1 MGSDPLEKGRLF
13 MFNDSDCLRILE
25 QAMSTTADFA
35 EVFQEVTESK
45 SVSLLN
51 GKVIRA
57 STGFDSGTG
66 IRLLAGTNSV
76 YVYSS
81 DNDIEVLLKLAKE
94 AAAAIKG
101 SDKGS
106 IEALKELCSTTK
118 ATVEIDP
125 MNVSKMDMVD
135 VLRKSADYA
144 LGYDPLITQVASS
157 LAYSTRTARIINTR
171 GVNAEDTTK
180 RIRLSVETIAT
191 KENEK
196 QSGRVAPGTMRGYEF
211 INEYP
216 LIDKTRECCD
226 TAIRMVNAGY
236 APSAKMPVILGNGF
250 GGVIFHEACGHALEA
265 TSVGIKNSYFTD
277 KLGEQIASS
286 IVSARD
292 NAVIDGEWGSY
303 ATDDEGNTS
312 SDLLLIENG
321 ILKNYLVD
329 ELGGRRMNCK
339 PTGCARRQ
347 NYSYAPTSRMS
358 NTYICNGETDP
369 KDIIANTEYGLYCTQ
384 MGGGSVDTS
393 TGDFNFAVNEAF
405 MVRDGKIAEPVRGAT
420 LIGKGQEI
428 LKNIDMVGNDLTLS
442 AGMCGS
448 RHRRPAHDQGFFDTR
463 RRKGIRSRSYGYK
476 IS

>member
-1 MGSDPLEKGRLF
+1 
-13 MFNDSDCLRILE
+13 MFNDSDCLKILE
-25 QAMSTTADFA
+25 AAMSTTADFA
-35 EVFQEVTESK
+35 EIFQEESESK

-94 AAAAIKG
+94 AASAIKG
-101 SDKGS
+101 ADKGR
-106 IEALKELCSTTK
+106 IEALKELCSTSK
-118 ATVEIDP
+118 ATVQIDP
-125 MNVSKMDMVD
+125 LSVSKTEMVD
-135 VLRKSADYA
+135 FLRLSSDYA
-144 LGYDPLITQVASS
+144 LNYNPLITQVAGGM
-157 LAYSTRTARIINTR
+157 AYTKRTAHVMNSR
-171 GVNAEDTTK
+171 GVNTEDTTK
-180 RIRLSVETIAT
+180 RIRLSVEAIAT

-216 LIDKTRECCD
+216 LIEKTKECCD
-226 TAIRMVNAGY
+226 SAIRMINAGY

-265 TSVGIKNSYFTD
+265 TSVGIRNSYFTD
-277 KLGEQIASS
+277 MQGQQIASS

-292 NAVIDGEWGSY
+292 NATIDGEWGSY

-329 ELGGRRMNCK
+329 ELGGRRMNCA
-339 PTGCARRQ
+339 PTGCSRRQ

-358 NTYICNGETDP
+358 NTYICNGESDP

-420 LIGKGQEI
+420 LIGKGQDI
-428 LKNIDMVGNDLTLS
+428 LKNIDMVGNDLKLS
-442 AGMCGS
+442 AAICGS
-448 RHRRPAHDQGFFDTR
+448 LSGSVPVTVGQPT
-463 RRKGIRSRSYGYK
+463 IRVSSILVGGRER
-476 IS
+476 

>member
-1 MGSDPLEKGRLF
+1 

-51 GKVIRA
+51 GQVIRA
-57 STGFDSGTG
+57 ATNFDTGTG

-81 DNDIEVLLKLAKE
+81 DNDLEVLLKLAKE

-101 SDKGS
+101 GDKGS
-106 IEALKELCSTTK
+106 IEELNALCSTSK
-118 ATVEIDP
+118 ATIEIDP
-125 MNVSKMDMVD
+125 MSVAKSEMVD
-135 VLRKSADYA
+135 FLRQSSDFA
-144 LGYDPLITQVASS
+144 LNYNPLITQAASS
-157 LAYSTRTARIINTR
+157 IACVKRTARVINTR
-171 GVNAEDTTK
+171 GVNAEDTTN

-191 KENEK
+191 KDNEK

-277 KLGEQIASS
+277 MLGQQIASS

-329 ELGGRRMNCK
+329 ELGGRRMNCE
-339 PTGCARRQ
+339 PTGCSRRQ
-347 NYSYAPTSRMS
+347 NYTYAPTSRMS

-369 KDIIANTEYGLYCTQ
+369 KDIISNTEYGLYCTQ

-405 MVRDGKIAEPVRGAT
+405 MVRNGKIAEPVRGAT

-428 LKNIDMVGNDLTLS
+428 LKNIDMVGNDLALS

-448 RHRRPAHDQGFFDTR
+448 VSGGVPVTVGQPT
-463 RRKGIRSRSYGYK
+463 IRVSSILVGGRDAE
-476 IS
+476 

>member
-1 MGSDPLEKGRLF
+1 

-51 GKVIRA
+51 GQVIRA
-57 STGFDSGTG
+57 ATGFDSGMG

-101 SDKGS
+101 QDKGR
-106 IEALKELCSTTK
+106 IEALKDLCSTSK
-118 ATVEIDP
+118 ATIEIDP
-125 MNVSKMDMVD
+125 MSVSKMEMVD
-135 VLRKSADYA
+135 FLRKSSDYA
-144 LGYDPLITQVASS
+144 LNYSPLITQAASGI
-157 LAYSTRTARIINTR
+157 AYSCRTARVINTR

-180 RIRLSVETIAT
+180 RIRLSVEAIAT
-191 KENEK
+191 KDNEK

-216 LIDKTRECCD
+216 LIEKTQECCD

-277 KLGEQIASS
+277 MLGQQIASS

-292 NAVIDGEWGSY
+292 NATIDGEWGSY

-329 ELGGRRMNCK
+329 ELGGRRMNCA
-339 PTGCARRQ
+339 PTGCSRRQ

-358 NTYICNGETDP
+358 NTYICNGESDV
-369 KDIIANTEYGLYCTQ
+369 KDIIANTEYGLYATQ

-428 LKNIDMVGNDLTLS
+428 LKNIDMVGNDLKLS

-448 RHRRPAHDQGFFDTR
+448 VSGGVPVTVGQPT
-463 RRKGIRSRSYGYK
+463 IRVSSILVGGREG
-476 IS
+476 

>member
-1 MGSDPLEKGRLF
+1 
-13 MFNDSDCLRILE
+13 MFKDSDCLRILE
-25 QAMSTTADFA
+25 EAMSTTADFA

-51 GKVIRA
+51 GQVIRA
-57 STGFDSGTG
+57 ATGFDSGTG
-66 IRLLAGTNSV
+66 IRLLSGTNSV

-81 DNDIEVLLKLAKE
+81 DNDLEVLLKLAKE

-101 SDKGS
+101 NDKGR
-106 IEALKELCSTTK
+106 IEALKDLCKTSMTRI
-118 ATVEIDP
+118 EIDP
-125 MNVSKMDMVD
+125 MSVPKKDMVD
-135 VLRKSADYA
+135 FLRKSSDYA
-144 LGYDPLITQVASS
+144 LNYDPLITQVAGSIASS
-157 LAYSTRTARIINTR
+157 VRTAKIINTR
-171 GVNAEDTTK
+171 GVNTEDTTN

-191 KENEK
+191 KDNEK
-196 QSGRVAPGTMRGYEF
+196 QSGRVAPGTMKGYEF

-216 LIDKTRECCD
+216 IIDKTKECCD

-236 APSAKMPVILGNGF
+236 APSAKMPVILSNGF

-265 TSVGIKNSYFTD
+265 TSVGIKMSYFTD
-277 KLGEQIASS
+277 MLGQQIASP

-292 NAVIDGEWGSY
+292 NARIEGEWGSY
-303 ATDDEGNTS
+303 GTDDEGNTT

-321 ILKNYLVD
+321 ILKNYLID
-329 ELGGRRMNCK
+329 ELGARRMNAK
-339 PTGCARRQ
+339 PTGCSRRQ

-358 NTYICNGETDP
+358 NTYICNGDSDV
-369 KDIIANTEYGLYCTQ
+369 KDIIANTEYGLYATQ

-393 TGDFNFAVNEAF
+393 TGDFNFAVNEAY

-428 LKNIDMVGNDLTLS
+428 LKNIDMVGNDLQLA

-448 RHRRPAHDQGFFDTR
+448 VSGGVPVTVGQPT
-463 RRKGIRSRSYGYK
+463 IRVSSILVGGREA
-476 IS
+476 

>member
-1 MGSDPLEKGRLF
+1 

-35 EVFQEVTESK
+35 EVFQEVTETK

-51 GKVIRA
+51 GQVIRA

-81 DNDIEVLLKLAKE
+81 DNDIEVLLNLAKE

-101 SDKGS
+101 NEKGS
-106 IEALKELCSTTK
+106 IEALRELCSTSK
-118 ATVEIDP
+118 CSIEIDP
-125 MNVSKMDMVD
+125 MSVSKSEMVD
-135 VLRKSADYA
+135 FLRKSSDFA
-144 LGYDPLITQVASS
+144 LSYDPLITQVANSI
-157 LAYSTRTARIINTR
+157 ACTDRTARIINTR

-216 LIDKTRECCD
+216 IIDKTRECCD

-265 TSVGIKNSYFTD
+265 THVGIKNSYFTD
-277 KLGEQIASS
+277 KKGDQIASS

-292 NAVIDGEWGSY
+292 NATIDGEWGSY

-312 SDLLLIENG
+312 SDLILIEKG

-329 ELGGRRMNCK
+329 ELGGRRMNCE
-339 PTGCARRQ
+339 PTGCSRRQ

-358 NTYICNGETDP
+358 NTYICNGESKP
-369 KDIIANTEYGLYCTQ
+369 EDIIADTEYGLYATQ
-384 MGGGSVDTS
+384 MGGGSVDPA

-405 MVRDGKIAEPVRGAT
+405 MVRNGKIAEPVRGAT

-428 LKNIDMVGNDLTLS
+428 LKNIDMVGNDLKLS

-448 RHRRPAHDQGFFDTR
+448 VSG
-463 RRKGIRSRSYGYK
+463 GIPVTVGQPTIRVSSILVGGRDAE
-476 IS
+476 

>member
-1 MGSDPLEKGRLF
+1 
-13 MFNDSDCLRILE
+13 MFNDSDCQRILE
-25 QAMSTTADFA
+25 EAMSTTADFA
-35 EVFQEVTESK
+35 EVYQEVAEVK

-51 GKVIRA
+51 GQVIRA
-57 STGFDSGTG
+57 ATGFDSGTG
-66 IRLLAGTNSV
+66 IRLLSGTNSV

-81 DNDIEVLLKLAKE
+81 DNDIEVLLKLARE

-101 SDKGS
+101 SDKGK
-106 IEALKELCSTTK
+106 IEALKDLCKTSK
-118 ATVEIDP
+118 ATIEIDP
-125 MNVSKMDMVD
+125 MSVPKKDMVD
-135 VLRKSADYA
+135 FLRKSADYA
-144 LGYDPLITQVASS
+144 LSYNPLITQAASG
-157 LAYSTRTARIINTR
+157 LAATTRTAKIINTR

-191 KENEK
+191 KDNEK

-216 LIDKTRECCD
+216 LIDKTRECCE
-226 TAIRMVNAGY
+226 TALRMVNAGY

-265 TSVGIKNSYFTD
+265 TSVGIKMSYFTD
-277 KLGEQIASS
+277 MLGEQIASP

-292 NAVIDGEWGSY
+292 NALIDGAWGSY
-303 ATDDEGNTS
+303 GTDDEGNAS

-321 ILKNYLVD
+321 ILKNYLID
-329 ELGGRRMNCK
+329 ELGARRMNAK

-358 NTYICNGETDP
+358 NTYICNGESDP
-369 KDIIANTEYGLYCTQ
+369 KDIIVNTEYGLYCTQ

-393 TGDFNFAVNEAF
+393 TGDFNFAANEAF
-405 MVRDGKIAEPVRGAT
+405 MIRDGKIAEPVRGAT

-428 LKNIDMVGNDLTLS
+428 LKNIDMVGNDLEIS

-448 RHRRPAHDQGFFDTR
+448 VSGGVPVTVGQPT
-463 RRKGIRSRSYGYK
+463 IRVSSILVGGREA
-476 IS
+476 

>member
-1 MGSDPLEKGRLF
+1 

-101 SDKGS
+101 TDKGS

-144 LGYDPLITQVASS
+144 LGYDSLITQVASS

-196 QSGRVAPGTMRGYEF
+196 QSGRIAPGTMRGYEF

-448 RHRRPAHDQGFFDTR
+448 VSGGVPVTVGQPT
-463 RRKGIRSRSYGYK
+463 IRVSSILVGGRE
-476 IS
+476 

>member
-1 MGSDPLEKGRLF
+1 
-13 MFNDSDCLRILE
+13 MFNDSDCQRILE

-45 SVSLLN
+45 SVALLN
-51 GKVIRA
+51 GQVIRA
-57 STGFDSGTG
+57 GTGFDSGTG
-66 IRLLAGTNSV
+66 IRLLAGTNCV

-101 SDKGS
+101 NDKGA

-118 ATVEIDP
+118 STVEIDP
-125 MNVSKMDMVD
+125 MSVSKKDYVD
-135 VLRKSADYA
+135 FLRQSSEYA
-144 LGYDPLITQVASS
+144 LNYSPLITQAAAS
-157 LAYSTRTARIINTR
+157 LAVNVRTARVINTR
-171 GVNAEDTTK
+171 GVNAEDTTR

-191 KENEK
+191 KDNEK

-216 LIDKTRECCD
+216 LIDKTKECCE

-277 KLGEQIASS
+277 KLGEQIASP
-286 IVSARD
+286 IVNARD
-292 NAVIDGEWGSY
+292 NARIDGEWGSY
-303 ATDDEGNTS
+303 CTDDEGNTS

-321 ILKNYLVD
+321 ILKNYLID
-329 ELGGRRMNCK
+329 ELGARRMNSK
-339 PTGCARRQ
+339 PTGCSRRQ

-358 NTYICNGETDP
+358 NTYICNGESEV
-369 KDIIANTEYGLYCTQ
+369 KDIIANTEYGLYCTL

-393 TGDFNFAVNEAF
+393 TGDFNFAANEAF
-405 MVRDGKIAEPVRGAT
+405 MVRNGKVCEPVRGAT

-428 LKNIDMVGNDLTLS
+428 LKNIDMVGNDLELS

-448 RHRRPAHDQGFFDTR
+448 ISG
-463 RRKGIRSRSYGYK
+463 GIPVTVGQPTIRVSSILVGGRES
-476 IS
+476 

>member
-1 MGSDPLEKGRLF
+1 

-35 EVFQEVTESK
+35 EVFQEVTESR

-57 STGFDSGTG
+57 ATGYDSGTG

-81 DNDIEVLLKLAKE
+81 DNDIEVLLNLARE
-94 AAAAIKG
+94 AASAIKG
-101 SDKGS
+101 QDKGS
-106 IEALKELCSTTK
+106 IEALKALCSTGMTSI
-118 ATVEIDP
+118 VIDP
-125 MNVSKMDMVD
+125 MTVSKKDMVD
-135 VLRKSADYA
+135 KLREASEYA
-144 LGYDPLITQVASS
+144 LSYDPMITQVAAG
-157 LAYSTRTARIINTR
+157 LGSTKRIARVINTR
-171 GVNAEDTTK
+171 GVNVEDMTC
-180 RIRLSVETIAT
+180 RMRLNVEAVAT

-211 INEYP
+211 VNEYP
-216 LIDKTRECCD
+216 LLDKTREACD

-265 TSVGIKNSYFTD
+265 TSVGIKSSYFTD
-277 KLGEQIASS
+277 KLGEQIASPL
-286 IVSARD
+286 VSARD
-292 NAVIDGEWGSY
+292 NARIEGEWGSY

-329 ELGGRRMNCK
+329 ELGARRMNCK
-339 PTGCARRQ
+339 PTGCSRRQ

-358 NTYICNGETDP
+358 NTYICAGESDP

-393 TGDFNFAVNEAF
+393 AGDFNFAVNEAY

-420 LIGKGQEI
+420 LIGKGQDI
-428 LKNIDMVGNDLTLS
+428 LKNIDMVGNDLALS
-442 AGMCGS
+442 AGVCGS
-448 RHRRPAHDQGFFDTR
+448 SSGGVPVTVGQPT
-463 RRKGIRSRSYGYK
+463 IRVSSILVGGRDS
-476 IS
+476 

>member
-1 MGSDPLEKGRLF
+1 
-13 MFNDSDCLRILE
+13 MFNDQDCLRILE

-35 EVFQEVTESK
+35 EVFQEVKEQK

-51 GKVIRA
+51 GQVIKA

-81 DNDIEVLLKLAKE
+81 DNDLEVLLKLAKE

-101 SDKGS
+101 NDKGQ
-106 IEALKELCSTTK
+106 IEALKDLCRTTK
-118 ATVEIDP
+118 STIAINP
-125 MNVSKMDMVD
+125 MNVPKKDMVD
-135 VLRKSADYA
+135 FLKQSSDFA
-144 LGYDPLITQVASS
+144 LNYSPLITQVASS
-157 LAYSTRTARIINTR
+157 IASSKRTTKVINTK
-171 GVNAEDTTK
+171 GVNAEESTN

-191 KENEK
+191 KDNEK

-236 APSAKMPVILGNGF
+236 APSAKMPVILGNAF
-250 GGVIFHEACGHALEA
+250 GGVIFHEACGHALES

-277 KLGEQIASS
+277 MLGEQIASS

-292 NAVIDGEWGSY
+292 NARIDGEWGSY

-329 ELGGRRMNCK
+329 ELGARRMNTK
-339 PTGCARRQ
+339 PTGCSRRQ

-358 NTYICNGETDP
+358 NTYICNGESDP
-369 KDIIANTEYGLYCTQ
+369 KDIIANTEYGLYATQ

-393 TGDFNFAVNEAF
+393 TGDFNFAVNEGF
-405 MVRDGKIAEPVRGAT
+405 MVRNGKIAEPVRGAT

-428 LKNIDMVGNDLTLS
+428 LKNIDMVGNDLELS

-448 RHRRPAHDQGFFDTR
+448 VSGSVPVTVGQPT
-463 RRKGIRSRSYGYK
+463 IRVSSILVGGREA
-476 IS
+476 

>member
-1 MGSDPLEKGRLF
+1 

-51 GKVIRA
+51 GQVIRA
-57 STGFDSGTG
+57 ATGFDSGTG

-94 AAAAIKG
+94 AASAIKG
-101 SDKGS
+101 QDKGK
-106 IEALKELCSTTK
+106 IEALKDFCSTSK
-118 ATVEIDP
+118 ATIEIDP
-125 MNVSKMDMVD
+125 MSVSKMEMVD
-135 VLRKSADYA
+135 FLRKSSDYA
-144 LGYDPLITQVASS
+144 LNYSPLITQAASGI
-157 LAYSTRTARIINTR
+157 AYSCRTARVINTR

-180 RIRLSVETIAT
+180 RIRLSVEAIAT
-191 KENEK
+191 KDNEK

-216 LIDKTRECCD
+216 LIEKTQECCD

-277 KLGEQIASS
+277 MLGQQIASS

-292 NAVIDGEWGSY
+292 NATIDGEWGSY

-321 ILKNYLVD
+321 ILRNYLVD
-329 ELGGRRMNCK
+329 ELGGRRMNCA
-339 PTGCARRQ
+339 PTGCSRRQ

-358 NTYICNGETDP
+358 NTYICNGESDV
-369 KDIIANTEYGLYCTQ
+369 KDIIANTEYGLYATQ

-428 LKNIDMVGNDLTLS
+428 LKNIDMVGNDLKLS

-448 RHRRPAHDQGFFDTR
+448 VSGGVPVTVGQPT
-463 RRKGIRSRSYGYK
+463 IRVSSILVGGREG
-476 IS
+476 

>member
-1 MGSDPLEKGRLF
+1 
-13 MFNDSDCLRILE
+13 MFNDQDCLRILE

-35 EVFQEVTESK
+35 EVFQEVKEQK

-51 GKVIRA
+51 GQVIKA

-81 DNDIEVLLKLAKE
+81 DNDLEVLLKLAKE

-101 SDKGS
+101 NDKGQ
-106 IEALKELCSTTK
+106 IEALKDLCRTTK
-118 ATVEIDP
+118 STIAIDP
-125 MNVSKMDMVD
+125 MNVPKKDMVD
-135 VLRKSADYA
+135 FLKQSSDFA
-144 LGYDPLITQVASS
+144 LNYSPLITQVASS
-157 LAYSTRTARIINTR
+157 IASSKRTTKVINTQ
-171 GVNAEDTTK
+171 GVNAEESTN

-191 KENEK
+191 KDNEK

-236 APSAKMPVILGNGF
+236 APSAKMPVILGNAF
-250 GGVIFHEACGHALEA
+250 GGVIFHEACGHALES

-277 KLGEQIASS
+277 MLGEQIASS

-292 NAVIDGEWGSY
+292 NARIDGEWGSY

-329 ELGGRRMNCK
+329 ELGARRMNTK
-339 PTGCARRQ
+339 PTGCSRRQ

-358 NTYICNGETDP
+358 NTYICNGESDP
-369 KDIIANTEYGLYCTQ
+369 KDIIANTEYGLYATQ

-393 TGDFNFAVNEAF
+393 TGDFNFAVNEGF
-405 MVRDGKIAEPVRGAT
+405 MVRNGKIAEPVRGAT

-428 LKNIDMVGNDLTLS
+428 LKNIDMVGNDLELS

-448 RHRRPAHDQGFFDTR
+448 VSGSVPVTVGQPT
-463 RRKGIRSRSYGYK
+463 IRVSSILVGGREA
-476 IS
+476 